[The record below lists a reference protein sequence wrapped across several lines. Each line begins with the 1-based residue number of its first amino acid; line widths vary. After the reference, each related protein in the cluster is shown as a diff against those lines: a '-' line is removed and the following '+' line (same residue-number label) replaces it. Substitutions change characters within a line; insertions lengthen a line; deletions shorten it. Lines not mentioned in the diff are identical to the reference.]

1 MLEALQYA
9 AGCTGLAV
17 GIVLILGV
25 VLILVDT
32 IRWKKKMETLRTLYK
47 LLKQWEQKEE

>member
-1 MLEALQYA
+1 MLEALKYA
-9 AGCTGLAV
+9 TGCSGLAF

-25 VLILVDT
+25 VLILIDS

-47 LLKQWEQKEE
+47 LLKQWEQKND

>member
-17 GIVLILGV
+17 GIILILESGCVLID
-25 VLILVDT
+25 I
-32 IRWKKKMETLRTLYK
+32 IMRRI
-47 LLKQWEQKEE
+47 KE